1 MAIDQL
7 KHENSKLM
15 AIVDIM
21 MMEKKQ
27 WLESKER
34 FDTIVQQTI
43 AGANVK
49 NASVSEE
56 IQLIREENS
65 RLKDKIKK
73 LKSE

>member
-1 MAIDQL
+1 MTIDQL
-7 KHENSKLM
+7 KHENSKLK
-15 AIVDIM
+15 AIIDIM

-27 WLESKER
+27 WTESKER

-49 NASVSEE
+49 NAAVSEE
-56 IQLIREENS
+56 MQLIREENG